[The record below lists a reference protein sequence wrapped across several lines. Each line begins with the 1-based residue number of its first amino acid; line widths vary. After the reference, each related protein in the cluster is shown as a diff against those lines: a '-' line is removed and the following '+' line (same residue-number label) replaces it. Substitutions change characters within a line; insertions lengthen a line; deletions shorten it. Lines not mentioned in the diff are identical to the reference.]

1 MDKDAAQFRSWKNAG
16 LRNRPDRCYD
26 TLLRWLLP
34 AFETSANVDLSDT
47 QGLPRFDAR
56 LASLL
61 ADQKHLNNG
70 VQLQGYIEGCQLQY
84 IAPQGRVL
92 LHMVAR
98 RFFLDQRR
106 GANLT
111 EQALLELQ
119 LDTFSYQSL
128 LAFANRVEYILN
140 SITSALQPSE
150 QTKFTWLFGRLKKC
164 RLLQQQVDRVKDARK
179 GSRVST
185 RDWLFSKLKEFI
197 AELREDANGTET
209 AIKDALSPPQK
220 QNQPDAP
227 KKTKE
232 QKGRR
237 EAVLRGVR
245 WPIPNW

>member
-16 LRNRPDRCYD
+16 LRNRLDRCYD

-84 IAPQGRVL
+84 IARQGRVL

-98 RFFLDQRR
+98 RFCLGQRR

-111 EQALLELQ
+111 EQALL
-119 LDTFSYQSL
+119 
-128 LAFANRVEYILN
+128 V
-140 SITSALQPSE
+140 
-150 QTKFTWLFGRLKKC
+150 
-164 RLLQQQVDRVKDARK
+164 
-179 GSRVST
+179 
-185 RDWLFSKLKEFI
+185 
-197 AELREDANGTET
+197 
-209 AIKDALSPPQK
+209 
-220 QNQPDAP
+220 
-227 KKTKE
+227 
-232 QKGRR
+232 
-237 EAVLRGVR
+237 GVAA
-245 WPIPNW
+245 